1 MPICAS
7 GDCQIGKASVEQ
19 MGKTFNV
26 LLQNPNFNRGNFEQ
40 QVTAIEQTF
49 EDTYAFYSPY
59 IPFNPTCC
67 AVLEIGKQADG
78 VTAAML
84 RSVGLSTLPGPSQ
97 IQTGAGSDSWITLA
111 IVAGVA
117 IIAGN
122 VAPLIRKR

>member
-26 LLQNPNFNRGNFEQ
+26 LLQNPNFDRMKFES
-40 QVTAIEQTF
+40 QVIATEQTF
-49 EDTYAFYSPY
+49 EDAYAFWSPY

-78 VTAAML
+78 ITAAML
-84 RSVGLSTLPGPSQ
+84 RSMGMNTLPGPSDR
-97 IQTGAGSDSWITLA
+97 QTGAGADSLMILA
-111 IVAGVA
+111 IVAGLAV
-117 IIAGN
+117 IAGN
-122 VAPLIRKR
+122 VAPLIRRK

>member
-7 GDCQIGKASVEQ
+7 GDCQIGKSSVEQ

-26 LLQNPNFNRGNFEQ
+26 LLQNPNFDRVQFEQ
-40 QVTAIEQTF
+40 QIIAIEQTF

-67 AVLEIGKQADG
+67 AVLEIGKQADS

-84 RSVGLSTLPGPSQ
+84 RSVGLQTLPGPSQ
-97 IQTGAGSDSWITLA
+97 TGAGSDGLITLA

-122 VAPLIRKR
+122 IAPLIRKR